1 MATET
6 RTNKGL
12 PKGQG
17 IHNPLCKRLYTLKEG
32 AAYLGRSEWG
42 MRDLIWKQEIPV
54 VKNRGGRKIFLDVQD
69 LEAFIE
75 KNKAVYS

>member
-1 MATET
+1 MARET
-6 RTNKGL
+6 HTQSGL
-12 PKGQG
+12 RRDQRLR
-17 IHNPLCKRLYTLKEG
+17 NPVCKRLYTLKEA

-54 VKNRGGRKIFLDVQD
+54 VKSSGGRKIFLDVLD
-69 LEAFIE
+69 LDDFVE